1 VAILGFVIVC
11 WFVLSFMLILLL
23 AAILDFLIGDP
34 WDWLHPVQ
42 VIGWGISTLS
52 KVALKI
58 CKQPIAQFLAG
69 LALAIVIILGSATI
83 VHGLIQL
90 AKMVHPL
97 FSSAIETVILA
108 SCFAGRSLRDAAQ
121 SVLKPIAVGDWVT
134 ARSQLSRYV
143 GRDTADLDR
152 DEMLRAVLETVAEN
166 GVDGVMA
173 PLFWAIVALFT
184 PLSPAVLA
192 IAFKATSTLDSMIGY
207 KKPPYRYLGTASAIA
222 DDILTYIPCRLM
234 VLTLGLI
241 SHRPIALWKHCAQ
254 DGSQDPSPNSGW
266 SECAYAI
273 ALDVQLGGLNTYQ
286 GIPRP
291 KPLLGIPKRPI
302 TPEVVRSA
310 LAINRWAFL
319 SWLCFAGA
327 IVFM

>member
-1 VAILGFVIVC
+1 
-11 WFVLSFMLILLL
+11 MLILLL
-23 AAILDFLIGDP
+23 AAVLDFWIGDP
-34 WDWLHPVQ
+34 WEWLHPVQ
-42 VIGWGISTLS
+42 VIGWFISALS
-52 KVALKI
+52 KMALKI
-58 CKQPIAQFLAG
+58 CKHPIAQFLSG
-69 LALAIVIILGSATI
+69 LVLALVIILGSATI
-83 VHGLIQL
+83 AQVMIQL
-90 AKMVHPL
+90 AKILHPL
-97 FSSAIETVILA
+97 LGSAIEIVLLA
-108 SCFAGRSLRDAAQ
+108 SCFAGRSLRDAAE
-121 SVLKPIAVGDWVT
+121 SVLKPIAAGDWQM

-152 DEMLRAVLETVAEN
+152 SEMLRAVLETVAEN

-173 PLFWAIVALFT
+173 PLFWAIVGLFT

-192 IAFKATSTLDSMIGY
+192 IAFKATSTIDSMIGY
-207 KKPPYRYLGTASAIA
+207 KKPPYRYLGTAGAIA

-234 VLTLGLI
+234 VLTLGI
-241 SHRPIALWKHCAQ
+241 MSRHPIELWNQCAR

-273 ALDVQLGGLNTYQ
+273 ALGVQLGGHNTYQ

-291 KPLLGIPKRPI
+291 KPLLGTPHRSI

-310 LAINRWAFL
+310 LALNRRAFL

-327 IVFM
+327 IVLMRGNG